1 MKKILVV
8 LFLIFAIQIPSF
20 ASSYLDK
27 QIKEAKKNVKYS
39 TTNKHVKKLPKHTIT
54 APIKDPKL
62 IQLSSK
68 KIVIDDAAYEK
79 KLQQDESVYTSKIMA
94 ALKLDLKTYATNAP
108 AEKDFYN
115 VYRIA
120 ERIIRANNLDYVNW
134 RVAIRLTPADYN
146 AAATSANLVLINT
159 ALYDSLRGN
168 DDALAFVIAHEM
180 AHLLLGHQQRIL
192 EMARTYEKLRKYEKE
207 YSGTVEILAYKVQE
221 KRLQA
226 ESRTME
232 FVADAEG
239 AVLMTRAGYDM
250 DKGIQALNFINA
262 LPHIKTWN
270 DSHPTPE
277 KRIESMIE
285 NISAFDPNWVNEGK
299 NNILHSNVLDCTKS
313 SDRVSIVISKSPNV
327 SKTYQPENIEQK
339 ILRIAYASYQ
349 NGKMVNAIKY
359 FEKYADINESY
370 IPYLYIS
377 YANEYLYN
385 TTKQEKYLKQAKK
398 AIEKAVELEPDNKF
412 VVEQVEAL

>member
-1 MKKILVV
+1 MKKGLIIFLLLMVV
-8 LFLIFAIQIPSF
+8 QTPSL

-27 QIKEAKKNVKYS
+27 QIKEATKNVKYS
-39 TTNKHVKKLPKHTIT
+39 TTSKHVKRLPKNIVIT
-54 APIKDPKL
+54 PIKDPKL
-62 IQLSSK
+62 IQLSK
-68 KIVIDDAAYEK
+68 EPIVVNEIVYEQKLANDQKIYE
-79 KLQQDESVYTSKIMA
+79 SKIMSS
-94 ALKLDLKTYATNAP
+94 LNIDLKTYASNPP
-108 AEKDFYN
+108 ASKDFYN
-115 VYRIA
+115 LYRIA

-134 RVAIRLTPADYN
+134 RIAIRQTPVEYN

-168 DDALAFVIAHEM
+168 DDAMAFVIGHEM
-180 AHLLLGHQQRIL
+180 AHLLLGHQQRIM
-192 EMARTYEKLRKYEKE
+192 EMAHTYDKLKKI
-207 YSGTVEILAYKVQE
+207 SNTTTSSVENLAYKVQE
-221 KRLQA
+221 KRIQA

-239 AVLMTRAGYDM
+239 AILMTRAGYDM
-250 DKGIQALNFINA
+250 NNGIEALNFINA
-262 LPHIKTWN
+262 LPHIKTWK

-299 NNILHSNVLDCTKS
+299 NNIINSRVLDCSKS
-313 SDRVSIVISKSPNV
+313 SDRVSIIISKNPSV
-327 SKTYQPENIEQK
+327 SKTYQPEDIEQK

-385 TTKQEKYLKQAKK
+385 LTKQPKYLKQAQK
-398 AIEKAVELEPDNKF
+398 AIEKAMEIEPDNKY
-412 VVEQVEAL
+412 VMEQVQAL